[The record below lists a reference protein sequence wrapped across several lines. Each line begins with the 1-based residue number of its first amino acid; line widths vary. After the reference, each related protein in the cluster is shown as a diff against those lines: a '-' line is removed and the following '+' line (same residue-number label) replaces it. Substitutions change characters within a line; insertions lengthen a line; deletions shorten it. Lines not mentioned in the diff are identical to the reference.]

1 MERDTGSYA
10 PGRPLRFLVGE
21 ERGLQEVVSGEEVIP
36 LLKGAVLAGARAAT
50 LVDADGMLIWSHPG
64 NGVDGEPGGAGV
76 VGPAILLEGEP
87 VGFVRVA
94 GEPDREEFLK
104 GIAEMLTASVN
115 LMVGANL
122 KRMLTTEIH
131 TAVVNQS
138 YEELLETNRRLAI
151 SEARYR
157 DLAERLEITVEERT
171 GELKK
176 ALARLVQQEKMASVG
191 QLAAGIAHEINNPMG
206 FVTSN
211 INTLRKY
218 AARFEEML
226 CLARELFAGSLAGS
240 PEAKRFAEDWGRL
253 RLDRVLAD
261 VDGLIAQSIE
271 GAERVRK
278 IVADLKGFSHIDDPG
293 ETMVD
298 LNAEIERTLAVLEHE
313 IPPGTEIVRKFAPLP
328 AVRCMAGEM
337 CQVFLNIIMNAC
349 QSRSEG
355 LRLTI
360 RTAVEGNALVVV
372 FADNGPGIPPE
383 HLDRVF
389 EPFFTTKPVGKGSGM
404 GLAVVYDTV
413 TAKGGT
419 VEAGSSPDGGASFVV
434 KLPVA
439 GK

>member
-64 NGVDGEPGGAGV
+64 NGADGEPSSAGV

-171 GELKK
+171 DELKK

-226 CLARELFAGSLAGS
+226 CLARELFAGRLAGS

-261 VDGLIAQSIE
+261 VDGLIAQSME

-293 ETMVD
+293 ETLVD
-298 LNAEIERTLAVLEHE
+298 LNAEIERTLAVLVHE
-313 IPPGTEIVRKFAPLP
+313 IPPGTEIVREFTPLP
-328 AVRCMAGEM
+328 EVRCVAGEM

-360 RTAVEGNALVVV
+360 RTAVEGNALVVA

-383 HLDRVF
+383 HLSRVF

-404 GLAVVYDTV
+404 GLAVVYDAV
-413 TAKGGT
+413 TARGGT

-434 KLPVA
+434 TLPVA